1 MEEPEGYCTSCV
13 RNQVPM
19 PGLWTKIN
27 VASTNATTMT
37 TSTMTMGAGD
47 LLEALPEAVLLHHQ
61 LSRAHCLFLPS
72 SKRSIPAPCPGL
84 RSTTTVS
91 PRVITKL
98 LRPRGRCRYFLACSQ
113 LSSGA
118 LTGGPQH
125 PLESGLTSD

>member
-1 MEEPEGYCTSCV
+1 MEEPEEYCTSCV
-13 RNQVPM
+13 RSQAPM
-19 PGLWTKIN
+19 PGLWTKIS
-27 VASTNATTMT
+27 VAGTNATTMT
-37 TSTMTMGAGD
+37 TSAMTMGAVD
-47 LLEALPEAVLLHHQ
+47 LLEALLVVLHRLRR

-113 LSSGA
+113 LSSGG
-118 LTGGPQH
+118 LTGGPQ
-125 PLESGLTSD
+125 PLLE